1 MGSCAFLHAYAFL
14 LCPLSTAFAPILLL
28 TPLSTAFTQTHRG
41 CGVPVRCSLAF
52 RRPADVFSAE
62 GRILSATSVPRSYC
76 TKRLSSPPW
85 PQTHPLRLRALP
97 VSEPAGETIMATI
110 NRQELDQLE

>member
-14 LCPLSTAFAPILLL
+14 LSPLSTAFAPILLL

-41 CGVPVRCSLAF
+41 CGVPVWCSLAF
-52 RRPADVFSAE
+52 RPTCRRFFGGGPYP
-62 GRILSATSVPRSYC
+62 LSATSVPRSYC

-97 VSEPAGETIMATI
+97 VSEPAGET
-110 NRQELDQLE
+110 